1 MGIEGIFSLIQI
13 LIVLIIVI
21 IFANYVLKYLNK
33 YMVGRNKIVKI
44 VERVAV
50 NKNSYISIVKICR
63 KYNLMSFNENR
74 NEILKELD
82 VKEIN
87 DLVEEFEDEGRD
99 YFEMGKTLAK
109 KISNYNNNNNAS
121 DNINSTDNIS

>member
-21 IFANYVLKYLNK
+21 LFANYVLKYLNK
-33 YMVGRNKIVKI
+33 YMVGRNKIIKI

-63 KYNLMSFNENR
+63 KYYLMSFNENR

-109 KISNYNNNNNAS
+109 KISNYNNNNNTS

>member
-21 IFANYVLKYLNK
+21 LFANYVLKYLNK

-63 KYNLMSFNENR
+63 KYYLMSFNENR

-109 KISNYNNNNNAS
+109 KISNYNNNNNTS

>member
-13 LIVLIIVI
+13 LIIVI

-63 KYNLMSFNENR
+63 KYYLMSFNENR

-109 KISNYNNNNNAS
+109 KISNYNNNNNTS

>member
-33 YMVGRNKIVKI
+33 YMVGRNKIIKI

-63 KYNLMSFNENR
+63 KYYLMSFNENR

-109 KISNYNNNNNAS
+109 KISNYNNNNNTS

>member
-63 KYNLMSFNENR
+63 KYYLMSFNENR

-109 KISNYNNNNNAS
+109 KISNYNNNNNTS